1 MNRTPKASSAPSV
14 TEPTRTLSEPFGG
27 PDTSSGAVYV
37 APQNADTGST
47 QPKGNSLA
55 KAENHR
61 PLARRIGDAD
71 LERRDLAF
79 NERAQVTAA
88 RQLWNGIK
96 GLKGPTRDAMAV
108 AIRAYINTFLD
119 YNLNPEFMEHRDAIA
134 LARMR
139 QKFVTDIVETGTK
152 WQELG
157 IQRARIEFA
166 KTRKIEV
173 LIERV
178 RRVIPQDVLA
188 SGSYNAAD
196 PKIADTMIADLEA
209 AEARHA

>member
-1 MNRTPKASSAPSV
+1 
-14 TEPTRTLSEPFGG
+14 
-27 PDTSSGAVYV
+27 VYV
-37 APQNADTGST
+37 APQSADTAST
-47 QPKGNSLA
+47 PPRVSSLA
-55 KAENHR
+55 RAEAR
-61 PLARRIGDAD
+61 PLAKRIGDAD
-71 LERRDLAF
+71 LERHDLAF

-119 YNLNPEFMEHRDAIA
+119 YNLNPEVMEHRDALA

-157 IQRARIEFA
+157 IQRARAEFA
-166 KTRKIEV
+166 KTRKLEV

-178 RRVIPQDVLA
+178 RRVIPQDVLV
-188 SGSYNAAD
+188 SGTYNAAD

-209 AEARHA
+209 AEARHAGT